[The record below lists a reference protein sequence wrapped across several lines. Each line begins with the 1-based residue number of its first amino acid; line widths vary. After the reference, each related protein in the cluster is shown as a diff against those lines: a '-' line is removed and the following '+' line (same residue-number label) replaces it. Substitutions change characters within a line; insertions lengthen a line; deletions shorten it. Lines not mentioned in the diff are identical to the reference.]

1 MIRPVRPAGYHP
13 PVTQAV
19 PLPTRPLTVAT
30 VQAEPV
36 PGDVAGNAAT
46 AARLVGRAAGAR
58 VVVLPEL
65 FLPAY
70 HPPVLGADPAGT
82 DVAAGADGR
91 VDDPRLDPLRA
102 AARDG
107 ATSVVIGAAVR
118 HPDRRRTISSLVVD
132 PTGAVTVGYD
142 KQQLWSGERE
152 LFVPGRRGATLL
164 VDDWRFGLGICYD
177 GCFPE
182 HGRAAA
188 DDGAHGYLCPSGYL
202 AGSEHRRDLYYAA
215 RALDNTM
222 YVVFAN
228 SVDGADPWR
237 FNGGAAVYEPEGRA
251 LVRGA
256 DTGEDVL
263 VATLDPAAL
272 GATRAAHTML
282 TDRLPHQG
290 PARATLVG

>member
-1 MIRPVRPAGYHP
+1 MS
-13 PVTQAV
+13 
-19 PLPTRPLTVAT
+19 LPSRPLTVAA

-36 PGDVAGNAAT
+36 PGDVAGNART
-46 AARLVGRAAGAR
+46 AARLVGRAGAR

-70 HPPVLGADPAGT
+70 HPPTLGADPAGT
-82 DVAAGADGR
+82 DVAADPDGR
-91 VDDPRLDPLRA
+91 VDDPRLDPLRD
-102 AARDG
+102 AAREAG
-107 ATSVVIGAAVR
+107 AAVVIGAAVR
-118 HPDRRRTISSLVVD
+118 QPDRRRTISSLVVD

-152 LFVPGRRGATLL
+152 LFDAGRRGATL
-164 VDDWRFGLGICYD
+164 VVEQWRFGLGICYD

-188 DDGAHGYLCPSGYL
+188 GDGAHGYLCPSGYL
-202 AGSEHRRDLYYAA
+202 AGSAHRRDLYYAA

-228 SVDGADPWR
+228 AVGGADPWR
-237 FNGGAAVYEPEGRA
+237 FNGGAAVYDPEGRPLA
-251 LVRGA
+251 RGA

-263 VATLDPAAL
+263 VATLDPEAL
-272 GATRAAHTML
+272 AATRAAHTML
-282 TDRLPHQG
+282 LDR
-290 PARATLVG
+290 PADDGDPRASLVA